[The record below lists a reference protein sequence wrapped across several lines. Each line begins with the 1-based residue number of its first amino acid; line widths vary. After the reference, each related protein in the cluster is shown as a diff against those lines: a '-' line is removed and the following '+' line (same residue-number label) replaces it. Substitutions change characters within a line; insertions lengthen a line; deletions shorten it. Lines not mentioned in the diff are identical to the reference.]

1 MGVTNPTRIEVLDD
15 GSTQGLVSRVDFTG
29 AGVAASVVGPLAT
42 INIAGGAGG
51 DIAMSTLAPA
61 VDETITA
68 NYGAYVP
75 EYYEIAD
82 TKFLECGDGAI
93 FEIG

>member
-1 MGVTNPTRIEVLDD
+1 MPVTNPTRIEILDE
-15 GSTQGLVSRVDFTG
+15 GTTQGLVSRIDYTG
-29 AGVAASVVGPLAT
+29 AGVSASVTGPTAT
-42 INIAGGAGG
+42 VNIAGGAGG

-82 TKFLECGDGAI
+82 TKYLECGDGAI

>member
-1 MGVTNPTRIEVLDD
+1 MGVTNPTRIEVLDES
-15 GSTQGLVSRVDFTG
+15 STQGLVSRIDFTG
-29 AGVAASVVGPLAT
+29 AGVSATVTGPTAT
-42 INIAGGAGG
+42 VNIAGGAGG
-51 DIAMSTLAPA
+51 DIAMSTLTPL

-82 TKFLECGDGAI
+82 TKFLECGDGAV

>member
-1 MGVTNPTRIEVLDD
+1 MPITNPTRIEVLDE

-29 AGVAASVVGPLAT
+29 AGVAASVSGAT
-42 INIAGGAGG
+42 ATVNIAGGAGG

-68 NYGAYVP
+68 AYGAYVP
-75 EYYEIAD
+75 DYYEIAD
-82 TKFLECGDGAI
+82 TKFLEIGDGAV

>member
-1 MGVTNPTRIEVLDD
+1 MPITNPTRIEVLDE

-29 AGVAASVVGPLAT
+29 AGVAATVSGSLAT
-42 INIAGGAGG
+42 VNIAGGAGG

-75 EYYEIAD
+75 EYYEVAD
-82 TKFLECGDGAI
+82 GKFLEVGAGAV